1 MQTNL
6 YIVTEGK
13 SVVEGMEDGVG
24 GKDYKGTK
32 DTGRLIRMFIIFTVV
47 MVSRKFTYVKTY

>member
-1 MQTNL
+1 M
-6 YIVTEGK
+6 GK
-13 SVVEGMEDGVG
+13 EDGVG